1 MGMNQIIELTVDI
14 QDGITHSYKEF
25 SQNNLNNSELILNI
39 ADGGKEFSLEEKDK
53 IIVYF
58 QKPDKQFVFQD
69 KDIVVLDKT
78 KGKIKVLLTAQTIV
92 VPGTVYGEISI
103 ERVEGGVKKRTSTY
117 SFTFRVRPSLASNE
131 VIESTNE
138 YGVIQKAIEVGEKFK
153 DVEFDPIIAAGELA
167 KGALPKTGGTMT
179 GNFNFQTKDGA
190 KMLQWYNDQTQL
202 GRLVFHPSGLVEW
215 FGRNGATETSAW
227 NYSPTT
233 NTFNIVSNTN
243 VLKKAEAF
251 YDYAQPNGDTIN
263 INGQDLNTIQKT
275 GLYGGNNLGNSP
287 DGTTAFFYVEVVRY
301 SDRNYIKQVATVL
314 AGTRSFSWTRKMTG
328 ANAWNTWD
336 RNALSDDVVKKA
348 GDTVTG
354 AMTFLNTT
362 MLKHNVE
369 HTLADGKKGVISVI
383 NDSNSKWALAP
394 IMNGTADW
402 TKEVAIDLNTG
413 KLTVASF
420 ATKKDGRVN
429 LTLTADGSN
438 PDTNYPLTA
447 TRRGNTVTVS
457 GSVMLNSAT
466 TGATISNLP
475 VDMRPV
481 GNVNMYTPVK
491 STTSG
496 DVMQVFINATSGALA
511 LYGAR
516 GKAVDFVMTYTV
528 N

>member
-117 SFTFRVRPSLASNE
+117 SFTFRVRSSLASNE
-131 VIESTNE
+131 IIESTNE
-138 YGVIQKAIEVGEKFK
+138 FGPLQKGIEVGEKFK
-153 DVEFDPIIAAGELA
+153 DVDFDPIIAAGELA

-202 GRLVFHPSGLVEW
+202 GRVVFHPSGLVEW

-243 VLKKAEAF
+243 LVKKAEAF
-251 YDYAQPNGDTIN
+251 YDYASPNGNAVN
-263 INGQDLNTIQKT
+263 INGFNLNTVVKT
-275 GLYGGNNLGNSP
+275 GLYGGNNLANAPRAG
-287 DGTTAFFYVEVVRY
+287 YWYIEVVRY
-301 SDRNYIKQVATVL
+301 SDVKYVKQTATLLTSGAVTEVWVRRMNNDVWDNWGRLAHESEVVRKSGDTISGDILMDKGDGSNLLVGFGTGVAGKRNYLYGGKDRIGVYSDEADQLVWRYTPSTRTVDI
-314 AGTRSFSWTRKMTG
+314 G
-328 ANAWNTWD
+328 A
-336 RNALSDDVVKKA
+336 
-348 GDTVTG
+348 DTV
-354 AMTFLNTT
+354 
-362 MLKHNVE
+362 K
-369 HTLADGKKGVISVI
+369 
-383 NDSNSKWALAP
+383 
-394 IMNGTADW
+394 
-402 TKEVAIDLNTG
+402 
-413 KLTVASF
+413 
-420 ATKKDGRVN
+420 TKKDGRVN

-438 PDTNYPLTA
+438 PDVNYPLTA